1 MKNNIKAIVGTALLM
16 VGVMSVVLINNPSI
30 VNASENVVEEKDVS
44 IITSNGTSTIEVEP
58 DIAYITVGVISE
70 NKELSVAQGT
80 ANKNMASVINELKNL
95 GIEEKDIK
103 TLNFNIS
110 PNYNWSENGGGKITG
125 YIVNNMVEVTIND
138 LTKVGNIIDKVASNG
153 SNSVSN
159 LRFGLKDESSLYNK
173 ALELAVKD
181 ARSKAEAMGLGA
193 GITNMSPVK
202 ITETSQRN
210 NTMIFREAKALDNS
224 SVTTTPINT
233 GEIEI
238 NASVTIDFEF

>member
-1 MKNNIKAIVGTALLM
+1 
-16 VGVMSVVLINNPSI
+16 
-30 VNASENVVEEKDVS
+30 
-44 IITSNGTSTIEVEP
+44 
-58 DIAYITVGVISE
+58 
-70 NKELSVAQGT
+70 
-80 ANKNMASVINELKNL
+80 MASVINELKNL